1 MVWMWRHSDV
11 DAVVYPW
18 SLSVKKSLE
27 AKLEWSKLLLQLQVS
42 QINIFEL
49 LHTNFG

>member
-11 DAVVYPW
+11 DAVVYPLIII
-18 SLSVKKSLE
+18 SQKSLE

-42 QINIFEL
+42 QIKIFGL